1 MAHNNHV
8 IDGFNKDVGMLD
20 YDTAKDHFL
29 SLAENWE
36 DPNPDPIITEHE
48 GVKVLRD
55 DLITGTKVRGG
66 DLLISKAPS
75 DTIVYVQPR
84 VGLAGVSILD
94 VAKRYDKK
102 VVLFMPSSK
111 KISHHQACC
120 IERGATPIFK
130 RIAAMPNLNKMALD
144 WALENKAFFVPL
156 GLRHELVTAGL
167 VKVASKIPE
176 PEEAYVAIS
185 TGVLSRAL
193 QIAWPNTKFTCVA
206 VSRNLKAGELGR
218 ANVISDPLEFQT
230 EEKQEN
236 LPPFPT
242 VNTYDGKVWKYV
254 PKNTD
259 RDIIMWNVGT
269 EPTLSDKSIFDKID
283 SFRKWDKEL

>member
-111 KISHHQACC
+111 KVSHHQACC
-120 IERGATPIFK
+120 IERGATPVFK
-130 RIAAMPNLNKMALD
+130 RIAAMPNLNKMACDVLNNTLD
-144 WALENKAFFVPL
+144 EVMANVLKTESQVSDYEISINYISSNSENILDL
-156 GLRHELVTAGL
+156 GELNC
-167 VKVASKIPE
+167 SKIRGASQP
-176 PEEAYVAIS
+176 IS
-185 TGVLSRAL
+185 
-193 QIAWPNTKFTCVA
+193 
-206 VSRNLKAGELGR
+206 LG
-218 ANVISDPLEFQT
+218 SD
-230 EEKQEN
+230 EK
-236 LPPFPT
+236 
-242 VNTYDGKVWKYV
+242 
-254 PKNTD
+254 
-259 RDIIMWNVGT
+259 II
-269 EPTLSDKSIFDKID
+269 ID
-283 SFRKWDKEL
+283 LRLCYL

>member
-102 VVLFMPSSK
+102 VKEADK
-111 KISHHQACC
+111 K
-120 IERGATPIFK
+120 
-130 RIAAMPNLNKMALD
+130 NK
-144 WALENKAFFVPL
+144 E
-156 GLRHELVTAGL
+156 
-167 VKVASKIPE
+167 
-176 PEEAYVAIS
+176 
-185 TGVLSRAL
+185 AL
-193 QIAWPNTKFTCVA
+193 QQKVVA
-206 VSRNLKAGELGR
+206 QQKAAEQQEREFKDNLK
-218 ANVISDPLEFQT
+218 S
-230 EEKQEN
+230 
-236 LPPFPT
+236 
-242 VNTYDGKVWKYV
+242 
-254 PKNTD
+254 
-259 RDIIMWNVGT
+259 
-269 EPTLSDKSIFDKID
+269 
-283 SFRKWDKEL
+283 